1 MDRLPGVSKVPDV
14 HQMPKARGRSSAKTG
29 AFSNGDSFAAC
40 LNKRCCVINGF
51 RIEMTADE
59 LIRHLDARIAHH
71 GAAASECETKRIRFE
86 AVGSLPEDEESEDP
100 FFGTWPGYGAELER
114 RVDGHKRKEATLT
127 FLRNHI
133 IAHEIYRLG
142 EHDLRLLELWPHRS
156 AVDIDR

>member
-1 MDRLPGVSKVPDV
+1 
-14 HQMPKARGRSSAKTG
+14 
-29 AFSNGDSFAAC
+29 
-40 LNKRCCVINGF
+40 VINGF

-71 GAAASECETKRIRFE
+71 GAAASECDTKRIRFE

-100 FFGTWPGYGAELER
+100 FFGVWPGYGAELER
-114 RVDGHKRKEATLT
+114 RVEWHKRKEATLT